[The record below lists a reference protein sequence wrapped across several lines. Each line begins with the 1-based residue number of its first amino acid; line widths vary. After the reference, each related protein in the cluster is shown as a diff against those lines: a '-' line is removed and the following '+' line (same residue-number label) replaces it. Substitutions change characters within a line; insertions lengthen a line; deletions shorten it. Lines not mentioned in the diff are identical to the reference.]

1 MTDRSVIMKIKDHK
15 SGILVK
21 AAREEFA
28 LKGYART
35 TVESITRRA
44 GVAKGT
50 YYLYFKKKEDIIYR
64 IIEETADNISSLL
77 EEQYARFLNKE
88 RPFEE
93 LIYDI
98 IYRSISEFMNMKD
111 IILTNTY
118 IDFEFSP
125 KLSRFKEKNQKK
137 ILDYMNRIL
146 DLALKRKLIRP
157 IDVES
162 NSIILLAAFVQ
173 AAKELVF
180 RGEAGRLEYYV
191 SVLRDLLLFGI
202 GMNTQKKQG
211 TSNV

>member
-1 MTDRSVIMKIKDHK
+1 MKIKDHK

-162 NSIILLAAFVQ
+162 NSIILLAAFMQ

-191 SVLRDLLLFGI
+191 SVLRDLLLYGI

-211 TSNV
+211 SDNV

>member
-162 NSIILLAAFVQ
+162 NSIILLAAFMQ

-191 SVLRDLLLFGI
+191 SVLRDLLLYGI

-211 TSNV
+211 SDNV